1 MPKSNSMGG
10 RFKGFLVLFLLIGP
24 ASLLIFISTRG
35 CKHKFV
41 ELDDMGA
48 IASYRF
54 KSISGKEFTEK
65 SFRGKI
71 VLFTT
76 LQETCPTDCALSM
89 WHLDQIIYQHIRKNQ
104 KKLAHVKLVSFVTDG
119 KGNPI
124 SNLNNTNEI
133 LYDQVV
139 GYDPKIWILANG
151 DAKAI
156 YSITRNGKS
165 LLEKGDAYFGGEAYQ
180 ELMLLVDKKNHLRMA
195 LNGKS
200 EGMIRKMKEHIAL
213 LEKQYDKAALK

>member
-1 MPKSNSMGG
+1 
-10 RFKGFLVLFLLIGP
+10 
-24 ASLLIFISTRG
+24 
-35 CKHKFV
+35 
-41 ELDDMGA
+41 
-48 IASYRF
+48 
-54 KSISGKEFTEK
+54 
-65 SFRGKI
+65 
-71 VLFTT
+71 
-76 LQETCPTDCALSM
+76 M
-89 WHLDQIIYQHIRKNQ
+89 WHLDQMIYQHIRKNQ

-124 SNLNNTNEI
+124 GNLNNTNEI
-133 LYDQVV
+133 LFDQVV

-151 DAKAI
+151 DAKTI